1 MILLVLLF
9 CFLPTLSFSQTTL
22 PEEYRLLSEYIKTG
36 DENIG
41 RYLLEK
47 YPNAVFSEDLK
58 LMLSESAYNRGN
70 LDDAKD
76 YLKNINADRLKPDL
90 LDRYAQLW
98 KELSLD
104 KKSALLSYP
113 VLFRD
118 FIGSVELTDSQAL
131 QVADKLIK
139 KRYYKDVI
147 NVLSGV
153 KDSRA
158 CYYLGVSYAHVGN
171 ESMAEEVLSSCQDER
186 SYKELALIYLRQ
198 NREDSLK
205 EILLKVKETYIRDN
219 ILLIA
224 GRHYLQRGDYEKAK
238 EFLSLMTDSYD
249 RFFYLG
255 LLSFMRGEYENSLHY
270 FIRAYYFARDTAE
283 VSKACFWAYRSYAV
297 RGKEDLGLKYLVM
310 ASKGEG
316 FYSAI
321 AKIMSGEPLISKG
334 VRRVFSEVD
343 TPVQADIIKA
353 IRSAG
358 FYYYSRLEAFKRL
371 KDLSP
376 SDIIAISQFDPFLS
390 IKLAIRKYGSTSDV
404 YKYVAFPLPYKQ
416 YVYRASE
423 SYGIAPELIWAVM
436 RQESLFDPSAVSVS
450 GAKGLMQIIDT
461 TAKWL
466 YKRVGIEPKNIFDP
480 ETNILLG
487 TAYLRHLYDMWDGN
501 LVKVLASYNAGP
513 NRVKS
518 WTDYKDP
525 YLFIENIP
533 FKETRD
539 YVMRVIY
546 YYYIY
551 QELLK

>member
-1 MILLVLLF
+1 M
-9 CFLPTLSFSQTTL
+9 
-22 PEEYRLLSEYIKTG
+22 
-36 DENIG
+36 
-41 RYLLEK
+41 
-47 YPNAVFSEDLK
+47 
-58 LMLSESAYNRGN
+58 
-70 LDDAKD
+70 
-76 YLKNINADRLKPDL
+76 
-90 LDRYAQLW
+90 
-98 KELSLD
+98 
-104 KKSALLSYP
+104 
-113 VLFRD
+113 
-118 FIGSVELTDSQAL
+118 
-131 QVADKLIK
+131 
-139 KRYYKDVI
+139 
-147 NVLSGV
+147 
-153 KDSRA
+153 
-158 CYYLGVSYAHVGN
+158 
-171 ESMAEEVLSSCQDER
+171 
-186 SYKELALIYLRQ
+186 
-198 NREDSLK
+198 
-205 EILLKVKETYIRDN
+205 
-219 ILLIA
+219 
-224 GRHYLQRGDYEKAK
+224 
-238 EFLSLMTDSYD
+238 
-249 RFFYLG
+249 
-255 LLSFMRGEYENSLHY
+255 
-270 FIRAYYFARDTAE
+270 
-283 VSKACFWAYRSYAV
+283 

-404 YKYVAFPLPYKQ
+404 YKYVAFPLPYKK

-423 SYGIAPELIWAVM
+423 SYRIAPELIWAVM

-539 YVMRVIY
+539 YVMKVIY